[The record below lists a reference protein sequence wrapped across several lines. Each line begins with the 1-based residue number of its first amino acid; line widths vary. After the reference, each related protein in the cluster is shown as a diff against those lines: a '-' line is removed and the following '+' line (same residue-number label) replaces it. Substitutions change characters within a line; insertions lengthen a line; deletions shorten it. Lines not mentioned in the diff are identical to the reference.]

1 MTTSELGLFQVV
13 QSVTDNPWLFILML
27 IASQLQDD
35 CYGSKFH
42 ICFQGRDKGKM
53 VVPELSPL
61 VLVSFTRKRNIFSR
75 RSQMSPMVQSCFPW
89 PPLVFREVEQVA
101 VGLSHLYSG
110 GSKGRRK
117 QPTRSV
123 RGRMLNRKEV
133 EAATVK
139 HGTVLARVT
148 SQSCPGSW
156 AMLAFSQG
164 WELENRL
171 PGGNL

>member
-1 MTTSELGLFQVV
+1 M
-13 QSVTDNPWLFILML
+13 
-27 IASQLQDD
+27 
-35 CYGSKFH
+35 
-42 ICFQGRDKGKM
+42 
-53 VVPELSPL
+53 
-61 VLVSFTRKRNIFSR
+61 
-75 RSQMSPMVQSCFPW
+75 
-89 PPLVFREVEQVA
+89 A